1 MVWRATAKPA
11 DARAALL
18 NGLRVQERE
27 AEATDAVAQDL
38 VIGVPVKRLMLAI
51 ALIAG
56 TFLALDLV
64 LQTVNELMAPPVPGW
79 GKLVKLFNVSR
90 ETALPTWY
98 SIIAVLTCAM
108 LLAVIA
114 TAKWYARDR
123 FRWHWV
129 GLSLIF
135 LGISIDEQIMVHEG
149 LATPVR
155 NLLNTGGI
163 FYYAWVIPA
172 ILFLTAFA
180 AIYLRFVLNLPE
192 PFRRLFVLAA
202 LLYVGGAL
210 GMEMVG
216 SWLADTRGVETLTYQ
231 TVATIEEI
239 GEMSGIAVFLYGL
252 LNYLRRRIGP
262 ITVNLS

>member
-11 DARAALL
+11 ATRWTLL
-18 NGLRVQERE
+18 NGLLVGAREEEVSDPVARDLTIRVPVRRVIL
-27 AEATDAVAQDL
+27 AVAL
-38 VIGVPVKRLMLAI
+38 V
-51 ALIAG
+51 AG
-56 TFLALDLV
+56 SFLALDLV
-64 LQTVNELMAPPVPGW
+64 LQTVTELMAPPIPGW

-98 SIIAVLTCAM
+98 SIIAILTCA
-108 LLAVIA
+108 LLLGVISA
-114 TAKWYARDR
+114 AKWHARDR
-123 FRWHWV
+123 FRWHWA
-129 GLSLIF
+129 GLALAF
-135 LGISIDEQIMVHEG
+135 LGISIDEQIMAHEG

-172 ILFLTAFA
+172 LAFMA
-180 AIYLRFVLNLPE
+180 VFALVYMRFVLSLPE
-192 PFRRLFVLAA
+192 PFWRLFVIAA

-239 GEMSGIAVFLYGL
+239 GEMSGIAVFLYAL